1 MKGNI
6 EFLAENSIN
15 AGKQIVST
23 EAPAKD
29 TQSMGRQSRR
39 RKDEYWYC
47 KTIAFFG
54 KINS

>member
-39 RKDEYWYC
+39 RKDEYDFNFC
-47 KTIAFFG
+47 
-54 KINS
+54 